1 MNGVR
6 FACARFNSAR
16 RLASNPG
23 RPPSSISRPRRA
35 KTKITSMVLGFN
47 MVHPGQYGSPKRT
60 RKEPSTSSPGRN
72 QALQLYFATHADRKT
87 LRSMVSPSIFRQ
99 RSPEAQDCTVEDVD
113 GLPWDETGRSLDV
126 RLVRYKSG
134 EFDVTETPKPTSF
147 PWQRVAVALT
157 STAVAIALAST
168 VLDSLDV
175 HASLRDA
182 AVSFGLMPQ
191 RPPPLSFY
199 FY

>member
-1 MNGVR
+1 MDGVR
-6 FACARFNSAR
+6 FACDRFN
-16 RLASNPG
+16 
-23 RPPSSISRPRRA
+23 
-35 KTKITSMVLGFN
+35 MVLGFN
-47 MVHPGQYGSPKRT
+47 IAQPGQYGSPKRT
-60 RKEPSTSSPGRN
+60 RKEPTTSSPGRN
-72 QALQLYFATHADRKT
+72 QALQLYFANPSADRKT

-99 RSPEAQDCTVEDVD
+99 RSPEAEDCTVEDVD

-134 EFDVTETPKPTSF
+134 EFDVTETPEPSSSF

-175 HASLRDA
+175 HTSLRDA
-182 AVSFGLMPQ
+182 AVSLGLMPQ

>member
-1 MNGVR
+1 MDGVR
-6 FACARFNSAR
+6 FACARFN
-16 RLASNPG
+16 
-23 RPPSSISRPRRA
+23 
-35 KTKITSMVLGFN
+35 MVLGFN
-47 MVHPGQYGSPKRT
+47 MVHPAQYGSPKRT
-60 RKEPSTSSPGRN
+60 RKEPTTSSPGRN

-99 RSPEAQDCTVEDVD
+99 RSPEAADCTVDDVD
-113 GLPWDETGRSLDV
+113 GLPWDEAGRSLDV

-134 EFDVTETPKPTSF
+134 EFDVTETPEPSSSF

-175 HASLRDA
+175 HTSLRDA
-182 AVSFGLMPQ
+182 AVSFGLLPQ